1 MSQQYTEHFLRA
13 MDVFKQ
19 NSSKNPAIAQFDI
32 RAGHSWAE
40 VLEVVGQAQETY
52 QSKAK
57 GFRGF
62 LPKVGRRMGE
72 LTPAIDPVLN
82 MLPNGDY
89 TGIVSGGVKLIFLAF
104 SRMSEVRQ
112 KVLSALADAPLL
124 LEQTEAFLRIYPLD
138 QRLNEK
144 AIHLYI
150 ALIVAI
156 EGMIKWFDHRMC
168 KYDASL
174 YLRGIMVTLGI
185 AGNVI
190 LTQAS
195 NMRLRTGPKT
205 LLIICF
211 QRTWDRIKVLAMQ
224 GLYGRDLDDKIDY
237 LRQCAIHLRER
248 AETCDKENTV
258 QILDLLYRAMQNQQT
273 TQKAVI
279 QTLDVSNDTFNQL
292 VRQTKATSEGFLQ
305 IEDYLNTQAAKT
317 ASGFSQIQ
325 DILAQQVTTNA
336 QGFTTI
342 ETCMNT
348 LYQLIKERLPTL
360 EFEDKERALKAQHEA
375 ELQDTERRARE
386 AEARSRDAA
395 ARAQMNAAFLAGQNV
410 QLRVEIERA
419 RTPVPALS
427 QAEALRLLGVDATEA
442 SKDIDQLLNLARAL
456 HPGPELSQAIITS
469 AKFGS
474 WFASAKSQMLFVFAE
489 LPISKVSP
497 MTNFAASFGRMMG
510 NLKPAIRLA
519 YYADRHSD
527 DCGTSKVAR
536 LVASLVAQLLA
547 TRQFDLTAWSA
558 TRTERDHYEALTTH
572 QLPYLCDLLTHL
584 ITSMPYG
591 TIFCLIDSFALL
603 ERSSSNSSQ
612 EEEIF
617 RLVATFSD
625 LVNRS
630 SAAVTFKVLILSPAR
645 AGELRPLI
653 AKEDLLLVPS
663 LRGRGAGAGL
673 MSQREIGVELG
684 RAERRTTGES
694 G

>member
-1 MSQQYTEHFLRA
+1 MNGTTSPYQVASTARSFMAQRAGTVHPAWDDAVCQYDPVQDRYVLATDKVTLSNMSQQYTEHFLRA
-13 MDVFKQ
+13 MEVFKQ

-32 RAGHSWAE
+32 RGGHTWAE
-40 VLEVVGQAQETY
+40 VLDVVGQAQETY

-156 EGMIKWFDHRMC
+156 EGMIKWFDHRM
-168 KYDASL
+168 
-174 YLRGIMVTLGI
+174 
-185 AGNVI
+185 
-190 LTQAS
+190 
-195 NMRLRTGPKT
+195 
-205 LLIICF
+205 
-211 QRTWDRIKVLAMQ
+211 WDRIKVLAMQ

-305 IEDYLNTQAAKT
+305 IEDYLNTQATKNAL
-317 ASGFSQIQ
+317 GFSQIQ
-325 DILAQQVTTNA
+325 DTLAQQVTTNA
-336 QGFTTI
+336 QGFSTI

-348 LYQLIKERLPTL
+348 LYQLIKERYPTL
-360 EFEDKERALKAQHEA
+360 EFEDKERALKAQ
-375 ELQDTERRARE
+375 DTERRARE
-386 AEARSRDAA
+386 AEARFRDAE

-410 QLRVEIERA
+410 QLREAIERA

-442 SKDIDQLLNLARAL
+442 SKDIEQLLNLARAL
-456 HPGPELSQAIITS
+456 HPGPELSQAIMTS

-497 MTNFAASFGRMMG
+497 MTYFAASFGRMME

-527 DCGTSKVAR
+527 DDGTSKVAR

-558 TRTERDHYEALTTH
+558 TRTERDHYEALATH
-572 QLPYLCDLLTHL
+572 QLPYLCDLLVHL

-591 TIFCLIDSFALL
+591 TIFCLIDSFALF

-625 LVNRS
+625 LVNRP

-653 AKEDLLLVPS
+653 
-663 LRGRGAGAGL
+663 
-673 MSQREIGVELG
+673 
-684 RAERRTTGES
+684 
-694 G
+694 